1 MRDNQVVLNWILE
14 QKMDETIE
22 FIERDTLNEY
32 ITTKDFLAVIFCKY
46 ILKKLGKTVTANILH
61 LYTFFRIFFKKF

>member
-1 MRDNQVVLNWILE
+1 MHDNQVVLNWILE

-32 ITTKDFLAVIFCKY
+32 ITSKDFLAVIFCKY
-46 ILKKLGKTVTANILH
+46 IKVEG
-61 LYTFFRIFFKKF
+61 